1 MVTATEIAQK
11 KIEQILK
18 EKKDAPQGVRVYL
31 QGGG

>member
-1 MVTATEIAQK
+1 MIIATEMAQK
-11 KIEQILK
+11 KIEQIVK

>member
-1 MVTATEIAQK
+1 MIIATETVQK
-11 KIEQILK
+11 KMEELIK